1 MRKEALDFPKS
12 ILIETFNVCQGE
24 CKFCPY
30 KDIRATEEPIYLD
43 YERYKELIEEISR
56 HDVKRLT
63 LFNNNEPLIDKRI
76 FDFIK
81 YARDKLDKMEITLST
96 NGILLTKELLY
107 KLKEAGLTYL
117 YVSIPSVND
126 EYYTE
131 LMGRSIKKL
140 LNILTD
146 IKDKELIKMIR
157 IAVPKTKYY
166 DHESLKQQLGQYLI
180 CVWDLEYKENWNIQ
194 KKFNSIVDEIVY
206 TGPCDRPLDQMVISS
221 NGNVIICCRDWN
233 YENVVGNI
241 YDNTIYDI
249 WHNKIMKKIQRLI
262 IEQNYNAIDCCKDC
276 NMNNKY
282 YNEIKRRTY
291 EKK

>member
-30 KDIRATEEPIYLD
+30 KEIRATEEPIYLNF
-43 YERYKELIEEISR
+43 ERYKELIDEISK
-56 HDVKRLT
+56 HNVQRLT

-140 LNILTD
+140 LTILTD

-166 DHESLKQQLGQYLI
+166 DHESLKQQLGQYQI

-194 KKFNSIVDEIVY
+194 KKFNSIVDKIEY

-221 NGNVIICCRDWN
+221 NGNVIVCCRDWN

-241 YDNTIYDI
+241 YNNTIYDI
-249 WHNKIMKKIQRLI
+249 WHNEKMKKIQRLI

>member
-194 KKFNSIVDEIVY
+194 KKFNSIVDEIEY

>member
-30 KDIRATEEPIYLD
+30 KEIRATEEPIYLNF
-43 YERYKELIEEISR
+43 ERYKELIDEISK
-56 HDVKRLT
+56 HNVQRLT

-126 EYYTE
+126 
-131 LMGRSIKKL
+131 
-140 LNILTD
+140 
-146 IKDKELIKMIR
+146 
-157 IAVPKTKYY
+157 
-166 DHESLKQQLGQYLI
+166 
-180 CVWDLEYKENWNIQ
+180 
-194 KKFNSIVDEIVY
+194 
-206 TGPCDRPLDQMVISS
+206 
-221 NGNVIICCRDWN
+221 
-233 YENVVGNI
+233 
-241 YDNTIYDI
+241 
-249 WHNKIMKKIQRLI
+249 
-262 IEQNYNAIDCCKDC
+262 
-276 NMNNKY
+276 
-282 YNEIKRRTY
+282 
-291 EKK
+291 

>member
-30 KDIRATEEPIYLD
+30 KEIRAAEKPIYLD
-43 YERYKELIEEISR
+43 FERYKTLINEISK
-56 HDVKRLT
+56 HNVKRLT

-76 FDFIK
+76 CDFVK
-81 YARDKLDKMEITLST
+81 YAYDNLDNMEITLST
-96 NGILLTKELLY
+96 NGILLTKELLI
-107 KLKEAGLTYL
+107 KLRKAGLTYL

-131 LMGRSIKKL
+131 LMGRSIKNV
-140 LNILTD
+140 LNVLSD
-146 IKDKELIKMIR
+146 VEDKELIDMIR

-166 DHESLKQQLGQYLI
+166 DHELLQKQLGQYLI
-180 CVWDLEYKENWNIQ
+180 CVWDLEYKGNWYIQ
-194 KKFNSIVDEIVY
+194 DKFNSIIDEIKY

-241 YDNTIYDI
+241 YDNNIYDI
-249 WHNKIMKKIQRLI
+249 WHSEKMKNIQRLI
-262 IEQNYNAIDCCKDC
+262 IEQNYNAIDCCKEC
-276 NMNNKY
+276 NMNNTF
-282 YNEIKRRTY
+282 YNNIKRRIY